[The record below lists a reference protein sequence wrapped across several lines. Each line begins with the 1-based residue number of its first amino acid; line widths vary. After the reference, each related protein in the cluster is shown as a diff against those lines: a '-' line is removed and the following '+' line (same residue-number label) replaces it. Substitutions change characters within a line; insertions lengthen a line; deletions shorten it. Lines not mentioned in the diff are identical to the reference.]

1 MDFLVSNK
9 VCTLS
14 KSFTTLKTF
23 IRFFS
28 RVSSL
33 VFNERGTLTESSPTD
48 NPLIGLLSRVVP
60 LVLEEV

>member
-1 MDFLVSNK
+1 MSDK
-9 VCTLS
+9 MCTLS

-33 VFNERGTLTESSPTD
+33 VFNEGCTLTEAFPTD
-48 NPLIGLLSRVVP
+48 KTHIGLLSRVDS
-60 LVLEEV
+60 LMLKEV